1 MRSFEP
7 QTKLFLNNLND
18 VFIQQHMVLADLLRV
33 VLHRTSPDEGVL
45 ELTDN
50 ASVDF
55 VAKLLNAAAMS
66 EEDDRTLV
74 VGNLALMTLP
84 SALCRHG

>member
-33 VLHRTSPDEGVL
+33 VLHRASPDEGIL